1 MTTYQKH
8 KRVLK
13 KKAKEFAILCG
24 VPTCMIIYGPKF
36 KNRLAEVEVWP
47 KEAIG
52 GVHSPNKGISS
63 RAMKAYNLFD
73 FFNERKRKV
82 DDKVN
87 KLRKSNLESNFSA
100 DQFRVLLVMFD
111 NYIELAKRRIVMIKG
126 DQNVMDCPKSEIVG
140 GNSYSSQSFL
150 SPCNHSTNQ
159 PNNIYSV
166 KPLDHHNM
174 QLYHHHQPLQM
185 LPYDLGPNH
194 NQLTNVAGD
203 HYLPHQFGGVSAVLQ
218 PTLYFDP
225 TAVMIN
231 NQRAIYIYG
240 SFMQTMQ
247 TYEQCPPLP
256 SNISSQMHDS
266 SHHHHQF
273 NEFYRNMNDLDL
285 KTSRE
290 RKALVDH
297 VEGSSY

>member
-8 KRVLK
+8 KRGLK

-47 KEAIG
+47 KEAVG
-52 GVHSPNKGISS
+52 
-63 RAMKAYNLFD
+63 
-73 FFNERKRKV
+73 
-82 DDKVN
+82 
-87 KLRKSNLESNFSA
+87 
-100 DQFRVLLVMFD
+100 VLLVMFD

-150 SPCNHSTNQ
+150 SPCNHSTNQVMIQKDIELADLINKQ